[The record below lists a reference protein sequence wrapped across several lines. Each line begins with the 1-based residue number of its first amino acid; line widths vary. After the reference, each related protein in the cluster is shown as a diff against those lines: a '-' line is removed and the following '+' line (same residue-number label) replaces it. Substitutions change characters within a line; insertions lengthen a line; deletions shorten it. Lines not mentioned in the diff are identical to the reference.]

1 MGEWGRY
8 PRTGRRK
15 WHSSLGEGMEE
26 GSGTYW
32 LVSFPSLPG
41 EMMKQITLEAI
52 SKHTKDRG
60 WLGVASKDLQRGNCA

>member
-8 PRTGRRK
+8 QRTGRRK
-15 WHSSLGEGMEE
+15 WHSTLQEGMA
-26 GSGTYW
+26 GDSGTYW

-41 EMMKQITLEAI
+41 EMMKQIILEAI

-60 WLGVASKDLQRGNCA
+60 WPGVAKKDLQRGNCA